1 MRIHLMGLVLWV
13 ALLGAPIHAEGEAVK
28 VYKSPTCGCC
38 GKWVE
43 HLESH
48 GFEVEAVNTTALDA
62 LKDDNAIPRELRS
75 CHTAFVEGY
84 VIEGHVPAE
93 DVKRLLTERPELA
106 GLAVPD
112 MPIGSPGM
120 EAHPGGKGPVAE
132 SYDVVGFGG
141 KNGTVVFASHEPM
154 EAEGEGHKAH

>member
-1 MRIHLMGLVLWV
+1 MTKRLTSAGLVLCC
-13 ALLGAPIHAEGEAVK
+13 ALLVGIPALADGEKVM

-38 GKWVE
+38 GKWIE
-43 HLESH
+43 HLEAH
-48 GFEVEAVNTTALDA
+48 GFEVDAENTSGMDA
-62 LKDDNAIPRELRS
+62 IKDGNSIPRRMRS

-93 DVKRLLTERPELA
+93 DVKRLLLERPQVA

-120 EAHPGGKGPVAE
+120 EGPKPEPYDVLSFGGGKGTA
-132 SYDVVGFGG
+132 
-141 KNGTVVFASHEPM
+141 VFSSHDPRKSQP
-154 EAEGEGHKAH
+154 AD

>member
-1 MRIHLMGLVLWV
+1 METMPRLLLVPVCLVLLSSPV
-13 ALLGAPIHAEGEAVK
+13 LAGEGAEVR
-28 VYKSPTCGCC
+28 VYKSPACGCC
-38 GKWVE
+38 VKWVE

-48 GFEVEAVNTTALDA
+48 GFRVKATNRGDMAR
-62 LKDDNAIPRELRS
+62 LKRQNGIPPELSS

-93 DVKRLLTERPELA
+93 DIARLLTERPPVA

-120 EAHPGGKGPVAE
+120 EGPHPEPYQVLSFDGRGRSE
-132 SYDVVGFGG
+132 
-141 KNGTVVFASHEPM
+141 VFSSHSP
-154 EAEGEGHKAH
+154 